1 MLADLRP
8 MAGWRNKSEPM
19 VAGRGRRKRLWSQ
32 RRL

>member
-19 VAGRGRRKRLWSQ
+19 VAGGAGENGYGVSDV
-32 RRL
+32 